1 MLNLS
6 TILEDLALFSHF
18 KSFLDFRR
26 AGMYVSRFRVNI
38 PNVFQVVKT
47 SSYKEE
53 AHIICKMAA
62 NELATR
68 IHAQINVIR

>member
-6 TILEDLALFSHF
+6 TILGNLALFSYF

-38 PNVFQVVKT
+38 PNVFQVVKR

-68 IHAQINVIR
+68 IQAQINVIR